1 MRVVRLPS
9 WGVTTR
15 IRTAISARA
24 LVGLGLLWLAVF
36 FVLPVGFL
44 LVESLNFGDGTL
56 FEHYER
62 ALSTVYLYGL
72 GRTLAYA
79 FVTTII
85 CLVLGY
91 TIAYYIAFESNR
103 PILLLSLVLLPLWI
117 AIIIRYFGVNL
128 FFLPTGPVQ
137 GIFGTDFGVLYSTP
151 GVIIGLVSALLPF
164 AILPMYNSLRSI
176 DGELLDASHILGAS
190 PFETFRTIVLP
201 LSLSGIVA
209 ATLFVFILAAGSFL
223 APDILGGPGDAMM
236 ANYIEDA
243 TSYSI
248 ELSAAFS
255 VIFTAALLVLVGLFN
270 HVANISEVLGEL

>member
-1 MRVVRLPS
+1 MRIVRLPS

-15 IRTAISARA
+15 VRTAISARA
-24 LVGLGLLWLAVF
+24 LVGLGLLWLTVF

-44 LVESLNFGDGTL
+44 LIESLNFGDGSL

-91 TIAYYIAFESNR
+91 TIAYYIAFRSNR

-137 GIFGTDFGVLYSTP
+137 EIFGTDFGVLYSTP

-176 DGELLDASHILGAS
+176 DDELLDASHILGAS
-190 PFETFRTIVLP
+190 PFETFRTIMLP

-243 TSYSI
+243 TTYSI

-255 VIFTAALLVLVGLFN
+255 VIFTAALLLLVGLFN